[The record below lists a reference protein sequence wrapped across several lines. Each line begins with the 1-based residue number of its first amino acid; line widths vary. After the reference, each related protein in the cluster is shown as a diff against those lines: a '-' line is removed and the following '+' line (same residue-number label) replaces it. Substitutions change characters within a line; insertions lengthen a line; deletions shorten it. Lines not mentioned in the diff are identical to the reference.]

1 MSLEITV
8 PLWNDRSYEI
18 KRWLLLGRKVST
30 NLDTV
35 FKSKDI
41 SLPTKIHI
49 VTLCFFS
56 SSHVWKWELDHKEGW
71 VPKNWCFWTVVL
83 EKTFESPLDCK
94 IKSVNPKGNQLWILT
109 GRTDAEAEA
118 PTLWPPV
125 AKSWLIGKDSDAG
138 KDWGQKEKGVTE
150 DEMVGWHH
158 RFNGHEF
165 EQTLGAG
172 EGQGKPDLLPSMAS
186 HRVGHDLVTEQQLWN
201 HRHHECHKHNH
212 HLQKCP
218 LGFWSFVY
226 LLTCAMNTYIRF
238 TLLAHF

>member
-1 MSLEITV
+1 MWESWTIRKAECQRIAAFELWPWWRLLRVLWTARSNQSILKEINPEYSLEG
-8 PLWNDRSYEI
+8 LMLKFLYFGHLMQRADS
-18 KRWLLLGRKVST
+18 
-30 NLDTV
+30 
-35 FKSKDI
+35 
-41 SLPTKIHI
+41 
-49 VTLCFFS
+49 
-56 SSHVWKWELDHKEGW
+56 
-71 VPKNWCFWTVVL
+71 L
-83 EKTFESPLDCK
+83 EKT
-94 IKSVNPKGNQLWILT
+94 
-109 GRTDAEAEA
+109 
-118 PTLWPPV
+118 
-125 AKSWLIGKDSDAG
+125 DAG
-138 KDWGQKEKGVTE
+138 ESWRQKEKQVAE